1 MRPQDLQRLQ
11 SSVEPRVPNFSAN
24 DNQQIPGGGSVG
36 TPRVAP
42 ATSRVSQTGP
52 PYFFLSFFFFL
63 ILIDLAAPGL
73 SCSGQD
79 LQSMEPVIKVTDLEF
94 CTKATEAEPCT
105 QVILEMTE
113 PHSNF
118 CYEPPHRLPDLNQVA
133 P

>member
-52 PYFFLSFFFFL
+52 PYFFLYLFFL

-105 QVILEMTE
+105 QVILEMTD
-113 PHSNF
+113 PIATFAMSPLTA
-118 CYEPPHRLPDLNQVA
+118 YLI
-133 P
+133 

>member
-52 PYFFLSFFFFL
+52 PYFFLSFFFL

-105 QVILEMTE
+105 QVILEMTD
-113 PHSNF
+113 PIATFAMSPLTA
-118 CYEPPHRLPDLNQVA
+118 YLI
-133 P
+133 